1 MVIKNFREETK
12 DIETVSRYNGGWL
25 KTVTGL
31 DKSKNNGYSIQ
42 GAFVKAGDYKE
53 NYQPGLYLDC
63 SKNGSRKNQIWNYHL
78 FKLDEDGFHL
88 LQTVEDGGRTWAVEF
103 WEKIEEELNGNKSE
117 VTAEDIINSLYE
129 KYDEK
134 LIKEVAEK
142 LCEKCDIL
150 LKSEYDEKID
160 YLDDFDFRAFTKK
173 DSKTQTRIAN
183 VTNAVED
190 LLFLDNDKKVTT
202 AQVTKAV
209 RFEDIQMNKEI
220 ACIRQILI
228 NRGYEMFIAL
238 DSDEPLTSEENFKDY
253 DDSEGYLKEEE

>member
-1 MVIKNFREETK
+1 MVVKNFREETK

-25 KTVTGL
+25 KTVKGL
-31 DKSKNNGYSIQ
+31 DKSKNNGYSIV
-42 GAFVKAGDYKE
+42 GGFVKAGDFKE
-53 NYQPGLYLDC
+53 NYDTGLYMDC
-63 SKNGSRKNQIWNYHL
+63 SKDGSRKNQIWNYHL
-78 FKLDEDGFHL
+78 FRLDEDGFHL
-88 LQTVEDGGRTWAVEF
+88 LQTVEDGGRNWAVEF
-103 WEKIEEELNGNKSE
+103 WEKIEEELNSNKSE
-117 VTAEDIINSLYE
+117 VTAEEIVNDLFE
-129 KYDEK
+129 KYPKEI
-134 LIKEVAEK
+134 LKEVAEK
-142 LCEKCDIL
+142 LCEKCDIA

-209 RFEDIQMNKEI
+209 RFEDIKMNKEI
-220 ACIRQILI
+220 ECIRQILI
-228 NRGYEMFIAL
+228 NRGYEIFFTS

-253 DDSEGYLKEEE
+253 EDSEGYLKEEE